1 MLLRKLAIDLE
12 IEQEQRSILARTSFG
27 DPTKVNNRISLNVN
41 SISGR
46 KQNSYVR
53 VLCIYEYRVIL
64 FTALLQQ
71 TASTMLEISYLARV
85 DFGTG
90 AFINYG
96 AIAALCTLG
105 LYTDLLAQR
114 NLYTLLAT
122 VIVVQILFI
131 LTQTIFEICTN
142 SVTLFLN
149 EKFAAFLA
157 GYFYSLTT
165 VLLLQQIPLY
175 IAGRYRDL
183 NSVWELPL
191 AGQILGIA

>member
-90 AFINYG
+90 ALINYG